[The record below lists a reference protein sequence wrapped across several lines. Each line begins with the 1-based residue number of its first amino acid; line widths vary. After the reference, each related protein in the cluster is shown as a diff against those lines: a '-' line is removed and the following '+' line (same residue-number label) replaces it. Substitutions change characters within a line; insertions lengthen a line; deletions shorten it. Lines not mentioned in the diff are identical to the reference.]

1 MKKNIY
7 EIITARIEELL
18 NQGTIPWHQ
27 PWKPGAGEHRNLISK
42 KPYRGIN
49 VFLLGC
55 AGFTSPYWLTFKQAK
70 ELGGSIKKG
79 EKGNI
84 VVFWKWLF
92 KEEEQENGEIEE
104 VKIPMLRYYTVFNV
118 DQCEGIPAD
127 KIPALDDNTNTLEP
141 IEAAEQLINSM
152 PLCPSISYGGNRA
165 FYSPSADRV
174 QLPALEQY
182 DVAEEYYSTA
192 FHELAHSTG
201 HKSRLNRKEITSHN
215 PFGSKEYSKEELIAE
230 MTASYLCAVT
240 GIEQATIEN
249 SAAYI
254 QGWLKKLK
262 DDRKMIVYAA
272 AAAQKAADFIR
283 GIEAQTQPATNQHQ
297 KAA

>member
-1 MKKNIY
+1 M
-7 EIITARIEELL
+7 EARSR
-18 NQGTIPWHQ
+18 
-27 PWKPGAGEHRNLISK
+27 EHRNLISK
-42 KPYRGIN
+42 KAYRGIN

-70 ELGGSIKKG
+70 ELGGSVKKG
-79 EKGNI
+79 ERGNI

-127 KIPALDDNTNTLEP
+127 IIPALDDNTNTLEP
-141 IEAAEQLINSM
+141 IEAAEQLISSM

-182 DVAEEYYSTA
+182 EIAEEYYSTA

-215 PFGSKEYSKEELIAE
+215 PFGSKEYSKEELTAE

-283 GIEAQTQPATNQHQ
+283 GIEAQAQPATNQHQ